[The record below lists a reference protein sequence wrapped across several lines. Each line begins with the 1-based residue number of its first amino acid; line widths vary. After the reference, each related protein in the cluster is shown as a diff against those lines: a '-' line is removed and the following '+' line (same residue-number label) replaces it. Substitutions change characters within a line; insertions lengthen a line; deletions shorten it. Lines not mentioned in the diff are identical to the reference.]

1 MCGSGVPE
9 HRQTPGAMNC
19 MRGVSLG
26 GRTPAHRHGTYYHC
40 RRCSAE
46 FVVGDRV
53 LAVDG
58 ERFVWHAER
67 LGADPFVLIAVSGPF
82 WSSLSSMSSEV
93 RRPVSKSDAQGS
105 DLRYVEVDEHR
116 LAGMIRKGL
125 EANNCSI
132 PARLS
137 AIRDEVSAA
146 MTHAVSRAMSQ
157 AISPLPAPALS
168 AHTLRL
174 SADGH
179 WATRPLTDI
188 GW

>member
-1 MCGSGVPE
+1 
-9 HRQTPGAMNC
+9 MNC

-58 ERFVWHAER
+58 ERFVWHTER
-67 LGADPFVLIAVSGPF
+67 PGADPFVLIAVSGPF
-82 WSSLSSMSSEV
+82 WSSLSCLSSEA
-93 RRPVSKSDAQGS
+93 RKPFSKGDAQGS
-105 DLRYVEVDEHR
+105 DLRYVEVDERR
-116 LAGMIRKGL
+116 LAGMIRREL
-125 EANNCSI
+125 ETDSCAV

-146 MTHAVSRAMSQ
+146 MAHAISRAMSQ
-157 AISPLPAPALS
+157 AISALPAPALS
-168 AHTLRL
+168 AHALRL

-179 WATRPLTDI
+179 WATGPLTDV